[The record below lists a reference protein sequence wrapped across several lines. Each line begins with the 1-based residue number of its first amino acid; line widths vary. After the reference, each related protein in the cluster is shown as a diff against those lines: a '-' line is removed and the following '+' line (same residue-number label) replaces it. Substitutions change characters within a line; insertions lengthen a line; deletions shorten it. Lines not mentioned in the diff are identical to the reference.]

1 VSPATKKTK
10 KAKKAKKAPLL
21 SARFPARLF
30 ARAAKIAVCGFD
42 SDGTLTDRG
51 MFHDSEGRDLRR
63 FDVRDGIA
71 MKWAAERGLGIVVI
85 SGRASRALDFRME
98 DLGLPVFQSVKDKV
112 QVLDAFA
119 RERGASA
126 AQVAFLGDDLPDL
139 AALRWCGLP
148 MAVADAHPEIK
159 RAAAWVT
166 PSPGGRGAVRE
177 ALEALL
183 DASGRW
189 ADVLAHYRG
198 GKR

>member
-1 VSPATKKTK
+1 MNPRDV
-10 KAKKAKKAPLL
+10 
-21 SARFPARLF
+21 RLV
-30 ARAAKIAVCGFD
+30 AFD

-51 MFHDSEGRDLRR
+51 IAWSDSGEGLRR

-98 DLGLPVFQSVKDKV
+98 DLGLPVFQDVKDKV
-112 QVLDAFA
+112 AVLDRFA

-126 AQVAFLGDDLPDL
+126 GQVAFLGDDLPDL
-139 AALRWCGLP
+139 AALQWCGLP

-166 PSPGGRGAVRE
+166 PSPGGKGAVRE

-183 DASGRW
+183 EATGKWSE
-189 ADVLAHYRG
+189 VLAHYRG
-198 GKR
+198 GQR